1 MKLFSENKAL
11 AAEVEVKLREL
22 LPSAPRRW
30 KRRPRLPNTTSLKPK
45 TNKSSN
51 KDEERPG

>member
-22 LPSAPRRW
+22 LPPAPRRW
-30 KRRPRLPNTTSLKPK
+30 KRRPRLPNTSLKPK

-51 KDEERPG
+51 MNMERPG